1 LKFPVELPNTKFCSE
16 SDVRWPGER
25 SIMKFAV
32 KKVILLVVVAA
43 AGLAVAMNREPD
55 SYGRKLLER
64 VTGTHHVRNEAGEKP
79 RTFHVQIVPD
89 RPETI
94 QFSEESYHLLQ
105 IRTVEVKPAPPP
117 EPLRLPGSLVLDPN
131 RLVVV
136 HTRFSGELVRIA
148 MSGHNG
154 SARPLRYG
162 DRVNK
167 GDVMGVVWSKDIGE
181 KKSELVDAVSK
192 LEADRNTLKALKSAA
207 EGAVARIKIVEAQR
221 NFDAD
226 SIALARA
233 DRTLRSWRLSE
244 DEIQAVYQE
253 AEDVRKGITDPTND
267 KSWAEL
273 EIRAPISGL
282 IVEKNFNEGAMVDP
296 DDALFQIADLSQLMV
311 MAYVYEEDLPALKKL
326 PPLDWKWKIDLKS
339 DPHDKPIEGMFDLIG
354 TIIDSDSHTGVVMG
368 WVDNFQANHAAGQ
381 FITATVELTAD
392 SNLVVIPTSALIEE
406 GGSSYVFVETNAD
419 RREFTR
425 RKMVVT
431 RRGRQTVFVCGE
443 AAAAER
449 GCAGQSLSP
458 GDKVVVT
465 MVLELSAELDLAKSR
480 SAEQEP

>member
-1 LKFPVELPNTKFCSE
+1 
-16 SDVRWPGER
+16 
-25 SIMKFAV
+25 MKLGV

-43 AGLAVAMNREPD
+43 AGLVVAMNRAPD
-55 SYGRKLLER
+55 SFGRKLLDR

-79 RTFHVQIVPD
+79 RVFHVEIVRD

-94 QFSEESYHLLQ
+94 QFSEESYRLLQ

-154 SARPLRYG
+154 SARALRYG

-167 GDVMGVVWSKDIGE
+167 GDVMAIVWSKDIGE

-207 EGAVARIKIVEAQR
+207 EGACVARIKIVEAPLATSTPTPSHWQGPIAHSALGASAKR
-221 NFDAD
+221 RFRR
-226 SIALARA
+226 SITRP
-233 DRTLRSWRLSE
+233 RTYAKAKPIRPTTNRGPNSE
-244 DEIQAVYQE
+244 I
-253 AEDVRKGITDPTND
+253 K
-267 KSWAEL
+267 
-273 EIRAPISGL
+273 APIGGL

-296 DDALFQIADLSQLMV
+296 DDPLFQIADLSQLMV

-326 PPLDWKWKIDLKS
+326 PPLEWKWKIDLKS

-354 TIIDSDSHTGVVMG
+354 TIIDPDSHTGVVMG
-368 WVDNFQANHAAGQ
+368 FVDNGQANHAAGQ
-381 FITATVELTAD
+381 F
-392 SNLVVIPTSALIEE
+392 
-406 GGSSYVFVETNAD
+406 Y
-419 RREFTR
+419 
-425 RKMVVT
+425 M
-431 RRGRQTVFVCGE
+431 
-443 AAAAER
+443 
-449 GCAGQSLSP
+449 
-458 GDKVVVT
+458 
-465 MVLELSAELDLAKSR
+465 
-480 SAEQEP
+480 